1 MTNPYTPFDAVY
13 VHNLDIIFNYVVP
26 DLKITVNGNLE
37 VKNHA
42 YKSTRKVLRR
52 LQNFAQKFKGNL
64 SAPQYDIG
72 TIFANKPLVILNA
85 KLENRLDILRK
96 TFPEHDFICVNE
108 LSDIEQPKRA
118 KNIFIPWDDSTFIF
132 KGHFEDGVNI
142 TSLERI
148 HDQVNALVGAGFID
162 FTIGSVRN
170 KINVDNH
177 ILVIPRYDL
186 NRTLQGNLKADLNH
200 QNRVMSRGLHFT
212 IKSTLQDFVD
222 KHSGETAVILGN
234 GPSLADVPPDLLNG
248 KTVFGA
254 NQIYLVDEAIKKH
267 IDYWFIS
274 DRLQMEKYADDFADK
289 LNGWPVRKFIPSSYV
304 DVLKFDTDTT
314 SVFNHSFENPHSL
327 FSIDQSVIY
336 TGKTVIFVMCQAAA
350 AMGFKKIIIVGMD
363 HNYDLKNDAGSKVIR
378 SKHIKTVTETFTQDN
393 ANSKTH
399 FSEQYS
405 DNRVFHMPNYDAIAE
420 RMKRATEVLTDQNI
434 KIVNA
439 TPNSK
444 LTTVPTAPITDFIT

>member
-1 MTNPYTPFDAVY
+1 MKNLRAPFDAIY

-26 DLKITVNGNLE
+26 DLNLTVNGNLE
-37 VKNHA
+37 IKNHA
-42 YKSTRKVLRR
+42 YKKTRKVLRL
-52 LQNFAQKFKGNL
+52 LQNFARKLKRNL
-64 SAPQYDIG
+64 SGPQYDVG
-72 TIFANKPLVILNA
+72 AIFAAKPLVILNT
-85 KLENRLDILRK
+85 KLENRTDILRR

-108 LSDIEQPKRA
+108 LSAIEQSKRA
-118 KNIFIPWDDSTFIF
+118 KNIFIPWDDSTLIF
-132 KGHFEDGVNI
+132 KGHFEDALNI

-148 HDQVNALVGAGFID
+148 HDQVNALVSAGFVD
-162 FTIGSVRN
+162 FTVGSESN
-170 KINVDNH
+170 KNNVDDTIIVH
-177 ILVIPRYDL
+177 PRKDL
-186 NRTLQGNLKADLNH
+186 KKTLQGNMKANLNH
-200 QNRVMSRGLHFT
+200 QRRILSQGLHFT
-212 IKSTLQDFVD
+212 IKSTLEDFVD

-234 GPSLADVPPDLLNG
+234 GPSLADVPPELLNG

-254 NQIYLVDEAIKKH
+254 NQIYLINDTIKDH

-274 DRLQMEKYADDFADK
+274 DRIQMEKYGDDFADK

-304 DVLKFDTDTT
+304 DVLKFDRDTT

-327 FSIDQSVIY
+327 FSVDPSVIY

-363 HNYDLKNDAGSKVIR
+363 HNYDLKNDAGSEVIH
-378 SKHIKTVTETFTQDN
+378 SKHIKTVTETYTQAN

-405 DNRVFHMPNYDAIAE
+405 ENRVFHMPDYDAIAE
-420 RMKRATEVLTDQNI
+420 RMKRATEVLTDHGI
-434 KIVNA
+434 EIVNA
-439 TPNSK
+439 TPNTK